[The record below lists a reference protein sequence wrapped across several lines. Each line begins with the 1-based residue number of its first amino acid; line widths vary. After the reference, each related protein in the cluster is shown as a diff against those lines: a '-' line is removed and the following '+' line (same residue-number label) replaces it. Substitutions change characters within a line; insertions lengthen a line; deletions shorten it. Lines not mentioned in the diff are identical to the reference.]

1 MDHIQIKELEVFA
14 NHGVLKQENE
24 LGQSLLY
31 Q

>member
-24 LGQSLLY
+24 LGQKFVV
-31 Q
+31 